1 MASCRGQ
8 DVVLERVGGL
18 KRYLLRVLDRTQCLT
33 GDRQRE
39 EAEEDI
45 NQVSG
50 LTPPPP
56 RIKSEPPRRWGTQGK
71 ETGWGGG
78 KRCWFPL
85 GLQELRVL
93 LSTLSRQL
101 SIKTKQRFRSGSPP
115 PKVAI
120 RHKRVSANP

>member
-8 DVVLERVGGL
+8 GVVLETVGGL

-33 GDRQRE
+33 GDRQTE

-50 LTPPPP
+50 LTPQ
-56 RIKSEPPRRWGTQGK
+56 IKSEPPRRWGTQGK

-101 SIKTKQRFRSGSPP
+101 SIKTESRDSGVACLLQRWQSDTRE
-115 PKVAI
+115 
-120 RHKRVSANP
+120 